1 MPSNLFIIGTINID
15 ESTNPV
21 SDKVL
26 DRAVVIDMSEV
37 ELAGFFEGLQ
47 QREPDLAAARAA
59 CEDHLT
65 AVHKIMAAHNIGF
78 GYRVAEEVVRY
89 HAFAANHLSAA
100 PDHITDELMVQKV
113 LIKLK
118 GSERQRPLLTGLR
131 KVLSGLPRTEAFLNR
146 LLDDLDEFGS
156 FQASR

>member
-1 MPSNLFIIGTINID
+1 
-15 ESTNPV
+15 
-21 SDKVL
+21 
-26 DRAVVIDMSEV
+26 
-37 ELAGFFEGLQ
+37 
-47 QREPDLAAARAA
+47 
-59 CEDHLT
+59 
-65 AVHKIMAAHNIGF
+65 MAAHNIGF